1 MCQQSPSSTISLLI
15 SHRNSSQPQLRHIR
29 PGLRVPPQEPHR
41 YMHTAPSAREPG
53 LRVLPRNPRRCMHT
67 EGCPPV
73 PLTRHGHSALAGQ
86 SQRHTLPASTAQES
100 SLRVRHSP
108 SINGTKQQSPCEAH
122 FRGHNAH
129 EAGSDVPTVP
139 LVHNIAAD
147 LSPQL
152 VPTTD
157 EAHPARSPCATTE
170 SAPIHAHRR
179 LSSCASHASRSLGTR
194 RSVPASHPPR
204 TNGTGGQSPHAA

>member
-157 EAHPARSPCATTE
+157 EAHPARSPCAAQDSGAWSRGAGTRHTN
-170 SAPIHAHRR
+170 IWR
-179 LSSCASHASRSLGTR
+179 LS
-194 RSVPASHPPR
+194 
-204 TNGTGGQSPHAA
+204 